1 MADKNSSPDKQTANL
16 DLQEITQIVDL
27 MLNKVGK
34 EVTAQERTLT
44 ATQAAK
50 EKLAKDGFDPQYG
63 ARPLRRAIQRM
74 VEDPLA
80 EEFIRGNVP
89 IGSTVEIDYTEGD
102 ENLHFNIIPKAPT
115 AEATPEPASTASAE

>member
-1 MADKNSSPDKQTANL
+1 ME
-16 DLQEITQIVDL
+16 EITQIVDL
-27 MLNKVGK
+27 MLTKVGK

-89 IGSTVEIDYTEGD
+89 IGSTVEIDYTEGE
-102 ENLHFNIIPKAPT
+102 ENLRFNIIPKAPV
-115 AEATPEPASTASAE
+115 AESAPEPASAASAE